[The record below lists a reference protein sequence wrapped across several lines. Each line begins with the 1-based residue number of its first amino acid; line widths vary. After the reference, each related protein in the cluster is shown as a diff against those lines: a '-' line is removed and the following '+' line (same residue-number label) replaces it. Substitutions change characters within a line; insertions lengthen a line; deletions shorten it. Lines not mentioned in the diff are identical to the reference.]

1 MGPYRDPRKTGK
13 PGPGILMGPYK
24 NRKIG
29 TLQKPENRDQGP
41 YETLPGPYLNR
52 KTGTWDPSKTL
63 AGPYKNRDLGPFIHS
78 FIYFTSVNRETG
90 TSVQPSENLKSGTR
104 YRHGSLRLEKLVLM

>member
-1 MGPYRDPRKTGK
+1 
-13 PGPGILMGPYK
+13 MGPYK

-90 TSVQPSENLKSGTR
+90 TSVRPSENLKSGTR